1 MPSDGRVS
9 NALGVPL
16 PQWIIKQLDKRS
28 LELSVPQKDIP
39 TNDNL
44 LYRGNRSS
52 WVRVVSSVDLVSA
65 DKKKSTVAD
74 PVQYFSKTI
83 GLSGITDKSD
93 LAKKFILQGGVS
105 KYTKINDNSFSYTPL
120 GGINESYN
128 VAGEQEIKEY
138 GYRPMPGI
146 TSVRVQTQ
154 GKLGSIRSAEIQLK
168 VWDKTQLDIID
179 ALYFKLG
186 YSLFLEWGHTT
197 FYKAGSDKL
206 EWGEDFSIDPFSDSN
221 STKEDIQN
229 QIAVNSR
236 NSEGNYDAMLGI
248 ITNFNFT
255 YNQEGGYDCSIKVIS
270 LGVLISSTK
279 MNNPRILPDLQDA
292 IVKKLFNRLIQLRK
306 QELID
311 AQNKLEDEKKD
322 PSRSPEAYP
331 ACVRNRGKI
340 EQVIDR
346 GEYKRLYDWAILAEV
361 SNNFYFFYPNGRY
374 QTSGLKAQ
382 GFYTCDGDKL
392 LLDGDAKD
400 FIPKKYVELLE
411 SGVVSDD
418 YLGYKEPNIPVP
430 SVTSLN
436 YANDI
441 VRGIYF
447 ESGIA
452 SAKKSGEYLAFNNFK
467 QFLPT
472 FNTAGYSAKASIQ
485 LPTIAYNDV
494 RLVQN
499 TQTLTLENV
508 IFPQKISITDLL
520 LRDKTRSGK
529 GKSVTTPITIS
540 SNKNLTLE
548 VTYTPENIFDNS
560 GSPYA
565 NTYESRVTYK
575 YPTINDSPYANL
587 YTNTFGKF
595 TLPDILNFRISLQYD
610 GFATPPEGKSYA
622 PEYISTFFGEYS
634 KYFQEEIKNQ
644 ISGETKDWIITT
656 IGSVKKGSV
665 IISLEKNLSV
675 KINVLV
681 PPVDANGAR
690 VMNAPKTDNE
700 DIVYSFN
707 IRLIIE
713 NDVNIIKSLSIP
725 KNQDLV
731 IAGDAINLEQRQQDQ
746 QNIPQ
751 EATPE
756 SEINVSDI
764 QKSEALKYRSAFE
777 VMIRTIQLYSLNEAI
792 ETGGIENDRRPK
804 QLNLLAKNNYDSFT
818 KKLFSNGLFTPVLD
832 NLQQFAV
839 SGSNKETYIK
849 DFNNYDI
856 YANSAN
862 SQDETK
868 KLLVR
873 SLFGFNF
880 GLMGNKKD
888 SVGIAQEL
896 YDKDLLVNYNNLFTT
911 CTVPYQFNTGVFE
924 GTQVNHPVYVPF
936 GLVLM
941 ILNHACLI
949 YDSTDDKSNKKSTS
963 PMFYI
968 DFNNKTNLC
977 LTSPKQISTNPY
989 DVIIPIQASD
999 SDFASIIE
1007 PTVLTSKNK
1016 IKAPK
1021 EGEQK
1026 ETAIF
1031 SPQKDDLLSY
1041 ALPEFR
1047 DTQNKIDNYRGRT
1060 MNILISCDYL
1070 LRVVE
1075 SYSKANNSGDV
1086 YVKEFIEQILFD
1098 VNKSL
1103 GDFNI
1108 FRLAYD
1114 DGANTAHVVDDQL
1127 SPNLEGNYITSENKS
1142 KLPLFGKASIAK
1154 SLEIRTEISSKLS
1167 NMLAV
1172 SANAQIE
1179 NTSNLSK
1186 NADSYG
1192 FYNASYKDRYIPNR
1206 TEINNGNKESLP
1218 TDTMI
1223 NSAIQFNNAISTF
1236 YGSATPAIDSVGH
1249 ATNYYIQRM
1258 SKLKSEDKGTR
1269 SSVMIPVS
1277 LNFSIDGISGVGMG
1291 HAFTIPEEFL
1301 PYTYNLSLTDPYGN
1315 ADAVNT
1321 VGFVTVGLDQTI
1333 ENNQWTSNFRCNMMY
1348 LKKMDDFTAK
1358 DMLNKLKDNPGSF
1371 IEAIDS
1377 SGNVTSENA
1386 DFISKTPWSAAFIS
1400 YVMKKAGVTF
1410 GSAASHTQYLNNIKQ
1425 YSNWKILDPEETQ
1438 IQVGDLVVQNRDGNN
1453 QKFSN
1458 SPYSG
1463 FSHGDIIVEISGNIA
1478 YGIGGNVS
1486 DTVYKSSIDLRG
1498 GKLGENFFAIARES
1512 RQSDIDNYVRTAITE
1527 YTLWNTNAW
1536 KELTAS
1542 AKPKLSEYY
1551 STVGLKLV

>member
-28 LELSVPQKDIP
+28 LELSVPQKDIAS
-39 TNDNL
+39 NDNL
-44 LYRGNRSS
+44 LFRGNRSS
-52 WVRVVSSVDLVSA
+52 WVRVISSVDLVSR
-65 DKKKSTVAD
+65 DNVKIPYSNPIT
-74 PVQYFSKTI
+74 YF
-83 GLSGITDKSD
+83 GEGVGISDLKDKSN
-93 LAKKFILQGGVS
+93 LAKKFVLQGGVS
-105 KYTKINDNSFSYTPL
+105 KYAKINDNSFSYTPL

-128 VAGEQEIKEY
+128 AAGEKEIKEY

-146 TSVRVQTQ
+146 TSIRVQTQ

-197 FYKAGSDKL
+197 FYKAGSNKL
-206 EWGEDFSIDPFSDSN
+206 EWGEDFSIDPFSDSS

-306 QELID
+306 QELIN
-311 AQNKLEDEKKD
+311 AQNKSEDEEKNQQDKID
-322 PSRSPEAYP
+322 LKEKSILAFLNSKINPSKISGVGGGYPDEAE
-331 ACVRNRGKI
+331 K
-340 EQVIDR
+340 
-346 GEYKRLYDWAILAEV
+346 LAILSVAGILN
-361 SNNFYFFYPNGRY
+361 SSF
-374 QTSGLKAQ
+374 
-382 GFYTCDGDKL
+382 DKTN
-392 LLDGDAKD
+392 AKVEDYD
-400 FIPKKYVELLE
+400 FIRDL
-411 SGVVSDD
+411 SGN
-418 YLGYKEPNIPVP
+418 LGYTLFSQKFGLEIPSNDTSTYISSITLDRNKLVKKLSDIYYAGLNINFI
-430 SVTSLN
+430 LN
-436 YANDI
+436 
-441 VRGIYF
+441 
-447 ESGIA
+447 
-452 SAKKSGEYLAFNNFK
+452 
-467 QFLPT
+467 P
-472 FNTAGYSAKASIQ
+472 
-485 LPTIAYNDV
+485 
-494 RLVQN
+494 
-499 TQTLTLENV
+499 QTLTTGINSRPDTLSLLSSLPLEKLISLDSKQRTIFSGFTSNTLWKTYDLSYIGKNNKRYIIKIEVDLPSIEYNSPDPNANPRGLTPIGTAAKKNEIYYPYDEKTLFDETLNFILNSTDFNPQFKVENTKVFVGLTKDVLRDINIQGLVDLKTKTSIPEININSTNATANNPGETYAFLLKGTYVFRAKQFTSTSTSTQSGTV
-508 IFPQKISITDLL
+508 INEQFIEQDSKEPVEYKIYISDTDL
-520 LRDKTRSGK
+520 
-529 GKSVTTPITIS
+529 IS
-540 SNKNLTLE
+540 DLQPGADETL
-548 VTYTPENIFDNS
+548 VFSDY
-560 GSPYA
+560 
-565 NTYESRVTYK
+565 
-575 YPTINDSPYANL
+575 
-587 YTNTFGKF
+587 
-595 TLPDILNFRISLQYD
+595 
-610 GFATPPEGKSYA
+610 FAKLA
-622 PEYISTFFGEYS
+622 
-634 KYFQEEIKNQ
+634 
-644 ISGETKDWIITT
+644 
-656 IGSVKKGSV
+656 
-665 IISLEKNLSV
+665 
-675 KINVLV
+675 
-681 PPVDANGAR
+681 
-690 VMNAPKTDNE
+690 
-700 DIVYSFN
+700 
-707 IRLIIE
+707 IE
-713 NDVNIIKSLSIP
+713 N
-725 KNQDLV
+725 
-731 IAGDAINLEQRQQDQ
+731 Q
-746 QNIPQ
+746 QNITQ
-751 EATPE
+751 EGT
-756 SEINVSDI
+756 SETEVSVSDI

-792 ETGGIENDRRPK
+792 EVGGIESDRRPK
-804 QLNLLAKNNYDSFT
+804 QLNLLKQKYYNEFT

-832 NLQQFAV
+832 SIQQFAV

-1070 LRVVE
+1070 LRVVD
-1075 SYSKANNSGDV
+1075 SYSKGNNSGDV

-1127 SPNLEGNYITSENKS
+1127 SPNLEGNYVTSENKS

-1358 DMLNKLKDNPGSF
+1358 DMLNKLKNNPGSF
-1371 IEAIDS
+1371 IAAVDS
-1377 SGNVTSENA
+1377 SGNVTSKTAN
-1386 DFISKTPWSAAFIS
+1386 FISDTPWSAAFIS
-1400 YVMKKAGVTF
+1400 YVMKKSGVAFTP
-1410 GSAASHTQYLNNIKQ
+1410 SQSHIGYLNSIKQ
-1425 YSNWKILDPEETQ
+1425 YSNWQLLDPDETVL
-1438 IQVGDLVVQNRDGNN
+1438 QVGDLVVQNRTDDKTNIKNN
-1453 QKFSN
+1453 QKFSIT
-1458 SPYSG
+1458 PYNG
-1463 FSHGDIIVEISGNIA
+1463 VSHGDIIVEISGNTA
-1478 YGIGGNVS
+1478 YGIGGNVK
-1486 DTVYKSSIDLRG
+1486 DTVYKSSFNLRG
-1498 GKLGENFFAIARES
+1498 GKIVGDFFVIARES